1 LTTSI
6 IPYLNQINI
15 RFEINNSVVNLLDY
29 NYALCYIDIKNEQNE
44 KDLVNLRTQ
53 IKELNQKHLVII
65 WWDFWL
71 NKPQIIKSK
80 INHLLGLSTKI
91 HARKTVLKPI
101 DKDQALEFQINNHL
115 MTPLP
120 GYKRFGLFLNNQL
133 IAVAVFAKKRK
144 FRDNSY
150 SAELLRF
157 STLNNIHINGGLSK
171 LIKAFTLQH
180 PIDSLMTYADLDW
193 SDGRKFEKIG
203 FEIIDQQPPMFF
215 KLNNSIR
222 TLSSSQQFDV
232 FNLGSLKLLLIIN

>member
-1 LTTSI
+1 LTASI
-6 IPYLNQINI
+6 ITYLNQLNI
-15 RFEINNSVVNLLDY
+15 KFKTNNEIIIFLDY
-29 NYALCYIDIKNEQNE
+29 DYVLCFIDKTNKQNE
-44 KDLVNLRTQ
+44 NDLINLRTQ
-53 IKELNQKHLVII
+53 IKEKNQKQLIII

-80 INHLLGLSTKI
+80 IKHLLGLSTKI
-91 HARKTVLKPI
+91 HARKTVVKPI
-101 DKDQALEFQINNHL
+101 DKNKALEFQINNHL
-115 MTPLP
+115 LSPLS
-120 GYKRFGLFLNNQL
+120 GYKRFGLFLDNQL

-180 PIDSLMTYADLDW
+180 PIDSLMTYIDLDW

-203 FEIIDQQPPMFF
+203 FKIINQQPPMFF
-215 KLNNSIR
+215 KLNDLER
-222 TLSSSQQFDV
+222 TLSTPQQFDV
-232 FNLGSLKLLLIIN
+232 FNLGSLKLLLMIN